1 MKQDDRHTVLILSAC
16 GLLPV
21 IWFALLTAP
30 YISHGLFY
38 VIEYLPEAMR
48 NPFKIELC
56 RDSLKNCP
64 YFFTCFTVWVSAFT
78 FLHEETTARERNTV
92 LQNGAMLMK

>member
-56 RDSLKNCP
+56 RDSLKTVL
-64 YFFTCFTVWVSAFT
+64 FTCNQ
-78 FLHEETTARERNTV
+78 R
-92 LQNGAMLMK
+92 

>member
-1 MKQDDRHTVLILSAC
+1 MCIRDR
-16 GLLPV
+16 LPV

-56 RDSLKNCP
+56 RDSLK
-64 YFFTCFTVWVSAFT
+64 TCLLYTSGKINGLELNRSV
-78 FLHEETTARERNTV
+78 RNEDNEICLLYTSRCV
-92 LQNGAMLMK
+92 